1 MKYIGMP
8 SGMRAL
14 VGRSFRKNLVGAFK
28 GDDGT
33 ARSVTRAAR
42 PISAAN
48 IPLLRAVRG
57 YKKKTRKSRRKHPC
71 SLRGCFPFAHAYRL
85 RQPLG

>member
-14 VGRSFRKNLVGAFK
+14 VGRSFRKNFVEVLREDK
-28 GDDGT
+28 GT
-33 ARSVTRAAR
+33 ARTVSRAAR

-57 YKKKTRKSRRKHPC
+57 YKKKTRKSSRKHPRK
-71 SLRGCFPFAHAYRL
+71 LHGCFPFAPAYRL

>member
-14 VGRSFRKNLVGAFK
+14 VGRSFRKNLVEVFGEGK
-28 GDDGT
+28 GT
-33 ARSVTRAAR
+33 ARTVTRAAR

-48 IPLLRAVRG
+48 IPLPWAVRG
-57 YKKKTRKSRRKHPC
+57 YKKKARKSSRKHPC
-71 SLRGCFPFAHAYRL
+71 SLRGCFPFAPVYRL
-85 RQPLG
+85 RQPFG